1 VLKPWQFEGASCS
14 GLEVDYFFPE
24 NRTFNAENKLAKSIC
39 RTCVVKK
46 ECLDYAVAYSVQ
58 GIWGGTNNRE
68 RERIRKQLNIIP
80 IPINEGKL

>member
-1 VLKPWQFEGASCS
+1 
-14 GLEVDYFFPE
+14 
-24 NRTFNAENKLAKSIC
+24 
-39 RTCVVKK
+39 VVKK

-80 IPINEGKL
+80 IPINEGKI